1 MYTYLQNFAV
11 PHFQCNKF
19 VAMLPADVSAVIP
32 APVFAAENTFDL
44 GLLLWNRTPWKV
56 NYFRLFPLEVPLQ
69 Y

>member
-1 MYTYLQNFAV
+1 MKLLSHVYILAEFAV

-44 GLLLWNRTPWKV
+44 GLLL
-56 NYFRLFPLEVPLQ
+56 
-69 Y
+69 